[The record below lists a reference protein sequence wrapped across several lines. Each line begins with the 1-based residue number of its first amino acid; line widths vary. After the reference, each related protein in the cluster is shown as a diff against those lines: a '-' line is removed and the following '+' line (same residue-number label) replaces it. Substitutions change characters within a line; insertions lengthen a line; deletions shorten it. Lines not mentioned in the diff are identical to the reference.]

1 LNEIKVMYNGI
12 KVDGTLYRSYLFP
25 EHKDPRD
32 SRSDIIGVQVSAKDY
47 QGFPP
52 AVHAAFSV
60 NNQTDLITD
69 YFDHDSFLIPK
80 DHRLFSQAVS
90 ALRKD
95 RVRALSRMQKRLA
108 RLHQHTAGHENL
120 SRDIDGIHSLVKLLE
135 KAVPP
140 AVRRPAS
147 DRGRNHIER

>member
-80 DHRLFSQAVS
+80 RSSLVFSGSLGAQKRSSAGAVS
-90 ALRKD
+90 NAK
-95 RVRALSRMQKRLA
+95 APGAFAPAHSR
-108 RLHQHTAGHENL
+108 T
-120 SRDIDGIHSLVKLLE
+120 
-135 KAVPP
+135 
-140 AVRRPAS
+140 
-147 DRGRNHIER
+147 